1 MKSIFKI
8 ALVLTGLIV
17 SGCAASATPAPVTAS
32 QLRAECDALAK
43 REFDRHG
50 KDELA
55 ALPAICRRLD
65 TAARAHRARPAEAA
79 PRASFA
85 RAYEDCL
92 DAGKHRLAMFT
103 YRGHPGD
110 PQTYRRV
117 RNVCEA
123 YAVIFDSAAP

>member
-1 MKSIFKI
+1 MTSIFKT
-8 ALVLTGLIV
+8 ALILTSLLV

-32 QLRAECDALAK
+32 ELRAECDVIAR
-43 REFDRHG
+43 REFARHG
-50 KDELA
+50 TDELA
-55 ALPAICRRLD
+55 ALPAICRRLER
-65 TAARAHRARPAEAA
+65 AARAHHARPANPA
-79 PRASFA
+79 PAVGFT

-110 PQTYRRV
+110 PQTYWRV

-123 YAVIFDSAAP
+123 YAAIFDPAAP